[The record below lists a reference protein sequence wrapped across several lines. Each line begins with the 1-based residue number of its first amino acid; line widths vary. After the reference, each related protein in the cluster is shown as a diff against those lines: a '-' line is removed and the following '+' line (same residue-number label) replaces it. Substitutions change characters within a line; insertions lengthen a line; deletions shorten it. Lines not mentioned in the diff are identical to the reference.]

1 MNVITIEFCAEDRAR
16 LDRLAAALEKA
27 TPNCEACARSV
38 AEGVA
43 EYVTNAK
50 HPATCPDNA
59 TETADVAPA
68 PVAHPADDVAPWD
81 DPAPT
86 PAPPAEVSLAE
97 FQKALSLRCAESD
110 GMRAKVRALL
120 HEYAEAASKVPADK
134 RAEVLDRL
142 AAL

>member
-1 MNVITIEFCAEDRAR
+1 MNVITIELCAEDRAR

-27 TPNCEACARSV
+27 SPDCAACARSV

-43 EYVTNAK
+43 KFVANAEL
-50 HPATCPDNA
+50 PATCPDNA
-59 TETADVAPA
+59 TETADVDPA
-68 PVAHPADDVAPWD
+68 PVAHPADDVAPWE
-81 DPAPT
+81 DPAPVT
-86 PAPPAEVSLAE
+86 APKAEVSLSE

-110 GMRAKVRALL
+110 TMRAKVRALL

>member
-1 MNVITIEFCAEDRAR
+1 MNVITIELCAEDRAR
-16 LDRLAAALEKA
+16 LDRLAKAQEYNSKLLEALLLRMTEE
-27 TPNCEACARSV
+27 TP
-38 AEGVA
+38 
-43 EYVTNAK
+43 
-50 HPATCPDNA
+50 PATCPDNA
-59 TETADVAPA
+59 TETADAAPA
-68 PVAHPADDVAPWD
+68 PVAFCDAVMPPWV

-110 GMRAKVRALL
+110 DMRAKVRALL

>member
-27 TPNCEACARSV
+27 TPNYEACARSV

-43 EYVTNAK
+43 RFVADE

-59 TETADVAPA
+59 TETADAAPA

-110 GMRAKVRALL
+110 DMRAKVRALL